1 MKKETSSGKLPEPR
15 AVLELFKPV
24 TWFPPMWAFACGA
37 VSTAGAETSWA
48 QIVWG
53 LVVAGP
59 LVCASSQAVNDWYDR
74 DVDAL
79 NEPDRPI
86 PSGRIPGRWGLA
98 LAVLWTL
105 VSLVA
110 GLGLGRWGFI
120 ATAAA
125 LVFAWGYSMPP
136 FRFKQNGWIGNLAV
150 GISYEGL
157 AWITGAAVALG
168 GGRPPLEVFAFALL
182 YSLGAHGIM
191 TLNDFKSREGDLRM
205 GVDSIPA
212 LLGPRGAAKAATWAM
227 LLPQFVVVGLLAYW
241 GAPIAALIVTGLMGV
256 QAFMLRRLID
266 EPTAARAL
274 WMSAFGVPV
283 FVAGMMVTAF
293 ALRGGILG

>member
-1 MKKETSSGKLPEPR
+1 MAERLDPR

-37 VSTAGAETSWA
+37 ISAGVAGGRWA
-48 QIVWG
+48 QVVWG

-74 DVDAL
+74 HVDAI
-79 NEPDRPI
+79 NEPHRPI

-98 LAVLWTL
+98 LALLWTG

-120 ATAAA
+120 ATATA
-125 LVFAWGYSMPP
+125 LVLAWGYSAPP
-136 FRFKQNGWIGNLAV
+136 FRFKQNGWVGNLAV
-150 GISYEGL
+150 GLSYEGL
-157 AWITGAAVALG
+157 AWVTGAAVVLG
-168 GGRPPLEVFAFALL
+168 GALPGTPILLVALL
-182 YSLGAHGIM
+182 YSLGTHGIM

-212 LLGPRGAAKAATWAM
+212 LYGPRGAAHIAAWAM
-227 LLPQFVVVGLLAYW
+227 LVPQVVVVALLAQW
-241 GAPIAALIVTGLMGV
+241 GLTTAAAVIVGLMVV
-256 QAFMLRRLID
+256 QIVMLRRLLRD
-266 EPTAARAL
+266 PTAPNAL
-274 WMSAFGVPV
+274 WYSGFGVPV
-283 FVAGMMVTAF
+283 FVSGMMVAAF
-293 ALRGGILG
+293 ALRGGIVP